1 MKFNWGTGLVIF
13 FIIFISTLVF
23 VLYKSTQYD
32 NALVIDNYYEE
43 DINYQSHYDKKQNT
57 ADLKEKLKIDYDA
70 SANTVLFLFPLDT
83 ISPAKGTIWMYNPVQ
98 KSQDKTIPFSVDE
111 NMNFSLPLGDVAKGR
126 LKLKID
132 WTQGGKE
139 YYMEEELLIQ

>member
-13 FIIFISTLVF
+13 FIIFISTLIF

-32 NALVIDNYYEE
+32 NALVIDNYYDE

-70 SANTVLFLFPLDT
+70 VANSVLFTFPMDT
-83 ISPAKGTIWMYNPVQ
+83 ISPAKGTIWMYNPGQ
-98 KSQDKTIPFSVDE
+98 KSQDKTVPFEVDPK
-111 NMNFSLPLGDVAKGR
+111 MNFTLPLGETPKGR
-126 LKLKID
+126 LKLKVD

-139 YYMEEELLIQ
+139 YYTEEELLIQ

>member
-13 FIIFISTLVF
+13 FIIFVSTLF
-23 VLYKSTQYD
+23 FILYKSTQYD

-70 SANTVLFLFPLDT
+70 SANTVLFSFPADT
-83 ISPAKGTIWMYNPVQ
+83 ISPAAGTIWMYNPVQ
-98 KSQDKTIPFSVDE
+98 KSQDKTVPFAVDE
-111 NMNFSLPLGDVAKGR
+111 NMNFTLLLGNVSKGR